1 MSCIQWHKS
10 KFGVEGGEKTPRGAF
25 WGPKWHQK
33 VVFGPR
39 RRCSEVMTLVP
50 GTVLSLLVARV
61 NDQKALLGGLA
72 VGRRSWTGLGF
83 QWQTW

>member
-33 VVFGPR
+33 VVSRPR
-39 RRCSEVMTLVP
+39 RRYSEVIPLV
-50 GTVLSLLVARV
+50 TEMLLSLMEARV
-61 NDQKALLGGLA
+61 NPQKALLGGLA

-83 QWQTW
+83 RWQTW